1 MNLRMKDLGELGET
15 DRTVFGG
22 KAYGLYRLIREGADV
37 PEGFAVEAS
46 TDSAWSEEVREL
58 FHDKVKPLLQKGP
71 VAVRSSALG
80 EDSDIQSFAGLFKTS
95 LGVKTAEEA
104 LEAAKDGIESG
115 RKERVKTYAG
125 AKSLPVGLVVQSQI
139 APRAAGVC
147 FTRDPSGK
155 DRAIVIEAVS
165 GLGELLV
172 SGHAHPERWRA
183 YLSGLNEWE
192 CFRETR
198 KDVLHTKEVERLAGR
213 AHSFEKRFGYPLD
226 LEWAIDVNGVIW
238 WLQARPVT
246 SGKEPPRLFIE
257 RFFEGV
263 NDGPVSVWSDWNV
276 GETLPRPLTPFSRS
290 WWKHACIPH
299 IVSLLSGI
307 SLSSP
312 LITCLAPIDFIN
324 GRLFMNMNAMSLV
337 PGIHLL
343 VDSMDARTGKT
354 VKQLMEKGV
363 LTSRRLP
370 WPFWKVM
377 REVIPG
383 VILVL
388 LRFSR
393 GFMPRWG
400 LKSLREAGEE
410 FIRKK
415 DVRLLTNRELLYEMK
430 MFDHPGSLRLQYGL
444 YLEGVAV
451 AVYAVA
457 GFVFRGHENALNLLG
472 AGIPDNPTT
481 QISIAIDELTET
493 AVPVSEIF
501 LEPLTDDQLF
511 EKLKT
516 TEEGARW
523 LNRFSDF
530 ILYNGFRGPYEFDVC
545 ATRWAED
552 PSMIIDLIRS
562 GLKQPKKECV
572 RDRMNRLAKER
583 KEAIEQAM
591 TDSPHWRRLLMRFFA
606 RLVEVYMPLREAPK
620 HYTMAAFHRI
630 QKAVLEFGRRL
641 NDTDAIDQPE
651 DVYYLTINE
660 IEGLVN
666 DGFSV
671 SECRKKIQRR
681 KMQMKM
687 FLAKPPSHFV
697 RSDGVPVLYDSPEY
711 QTTEDGVLKGT
722 GVSSGTATGKVC
734 VLHEP
739 DPKAM
744 TDGDVIVVKYADPGW
759 TPLFPRSCAVI
770 MEIGGLMCHAAIVAR
785 EIGIPAVFGIPDAT
799 RILKNGVRVE
809 VDGNGGTVSIH

>member
-1 MNLRMKDLGELGET
+1 MKDLGESGEK
-15 DRTVFGG
+15 DLAVFGG
-22 KAYGLYRLIREGADV
+22 KAHGLYRLIQEGADV

-46 TDSAWSEEVREL
+46 ADSAWSEEVREL

-71 VAVRSSALG
+71 VAIRSSALG
-80 EDSDIQSFAGLFKTS
+80 EDSETQSFAGLFKTS
-95 LGVKTAEEA
+95 LGVKTVEEA
-104 LEAAKDGIESG
+104 FKAAKDGIESG
-115 RKERVKTYAG
+115 RRERVKTYAG

-155 DRAIVIEAVS
+155 DGAVVIEAVS
-165 GLGELLV
+165 GLGEQLV

-183 YLSGLNEWE
+183 YLSGLNDWE
-192 CFRETR
+192 CHEEKKYEVLEPT
-198 KDVLHTKEVERLAGR
+198 DVKRLASR
-213 AHSFEKRFGYPLD
+213 AHFLEKRFGHPLD
-226 LEWAIDVNGVIW
+226 LEWAIDASGVIW

-246 SGKEPPRLFIE
+246 SGKDPPRFFIE

-263 NDGPVSVWSDWNV
+263 DDGPVSVWSDWNV

-307 SLSSP
+307 PLSSP
-312 LITCLAPIDFIN
+312 LITWLAPIDFIN
-324 GRLFMNMNAMSLV
+324 GRLFINMNAAILA

-354 VKQLMEKGV
+354 VKQLKEKGV
-363 LTSRRLP
+363 LTPRRLP

-383 VILVL
+383 VLLVL

-393 GFMPRWG
+393 GFAPRKG

-430 MFDHPGSLRLQYGL
+430 IFDHPGSLRLQYGL
-444 YLEGVAV
+444 YLQGVAV
-451 AVYAVA
+451 AVYVAA

-472 AGIPDNPTT
+472 SGIPDNPTT
-481 QISIAIDELTET
+481 QISIAIDELTEA

-501 LEPLTDDQLF
+501 MEPLTDDQLF

-516 TEEGARW
+516 TEEGGRW

-530 ILYNGFRGPYEFDVC
+530 ILYYGFRGPYEFDVC
-545 ATRWAED
+545 AIRWSED

-562 GLKQPKKECV
+562 GLKQPKKERV
-572 RDRMNRLAKER
+572 RDRMKRLAKER
-583 KEAIEQAM
+583 RQAIEQAM
-591 TDSPHWRRLLMRFFA
+591 ADSPHWRRLLMRIFA
-606 RLVEVYMPLREAPK
+606 RLVEMYMPLREAPK

-630 QKAVLEFGRRL
+630 QKAVRELGRRL
-641 NDTDAIDQPE
+641 AASNAIDQPE
-651 DVYYLTINE
+651 DVYYLTSNE

-666 DGFSV
+666 DGYDF
-671 SECRKKIQRR
+671 SECRETIQRR
-681 KMQMKM
+681 KEQMEK
-687 FLAKPPSHFV
+687 FLAEPASHVV

-734 VLHEP
+734 VLNEP

-785 EIGIPAVFGIPDAT
+785 EIGIPAVFGIPYAAQ
-799 RILKNGVRVE
+799 ILENGIEVT
-809 VDGNGGTVSIH
+809 VDGNSGTVSIH